1 MEKVQNLIDFIHQ
14 SPTPYHAIRTI
25 TQRLENAGFT
35 ELAENK
41 PWNVKS
47 GGSYYVV
54 RDQSSVI
61 CFKIGLKSDFR
72 GYRIVASHSDTPG
85 FKLKPNSTLENPHY
99 MKFNTEV
106 YGGPIFST
114 WMDRPLGIA
123 GRVYRKT
130 EKGLTLELVDLP
142 DVCLIPNLPIH
153 FNREVN
159 KGAELNPQVDLQAI
173 WSTKGASGKS
183 DFNALINKNDIISH
197 DLFLYNRE
205 KGRVLTSGDL
215 FVSPRIDNLECA
227 YTTLEGFL
235 NAENEKDILV
245 YACFNHEEIG
255 SATKQGAGS
264 TFLKDVLERIGYA
277 FNKTWEEQK
286 IALANSVLVSADNA
300 HAIHP
305 NRGEKF
311 DPTNFVKMNEGIVIK
326 HSARQSYTTDAFSTA
341 LFQEACKKANVPYQ
355 AFANRSDE
363 RGGGTLG
370 AISSSQ
376 VSITS
381 IDIGLAQLAM
391 HSALE
396 TAGTKDV
403 IYMIKAIQ
411 SFMGM
416 EYFVEQPNWLL
427 K

>member
-159 KGAELNPQVDLQAI
+159 KGAELNPQVDMQAI

-326 HSARQSYTTDAFSTA
+326 HSARQSYTTDA
-341 LFQEACKKANVPYQ
+341 
-355 AFANRSDE
+355 
-363 RGGGTLG
+363 
-370 AISSSQ
+370 
-376 VSITS
+376 
-381 IDIGLAQLAM
+381 
-391 HSALE
+391 
-396 TAGTKDV
+396 
-403 IYMIKAIQ
+403 
-411 SFMGM
+411 
-416 EYFVEQPNWLL
+416 
-427 K
+427 

>member
-1 MEKVQNLIDFIHQ
+1 
-14 SPTPYHAIRTI
+14 
-25 TQRLENAGFT
+25 
-35 ELAENK
+35 
-41 PWNVKS
+41 
-47 GGSYYVV
+47 
-54 RDQSSVI
+54 
-61 CFKIGLKSDFR
+61 
-72 GYRIVASHSDTPG
+72 
-85 FKLKPNSTLENPHY
+85 

-159 KGAELNPQVDLQAI
+159 KGAELNPQVDMQAI

-381 IDIGLAQLAM
+381 IDIGLALPCIPLWKPPAQRRY
-391 HSALE
+391 
-396 TAGTKDV
+396 
-403 IYMIKAIQ
+403 IYD
-411 SFMGM
+411 
-416 EYFVEQPNWLL
+416 
-427 K
+427 

>member
-1 MEKVQNLIDFIHQ
+1 M
-14 SPTPYHAIRTI
+14 
-25 TQRLENAGFT
+25 
-35 ELAENK
+35 
-41 PWNVKS
+41 
-47 GGSYYVV
+47 
-54 RDQSSVI
+54 
-61 CFKIGLKSDFR
+61 
-72 GYRIVASHSDTPG
+72 
-85 FKLKPNSTLENPHY
+85 
-99 MKFNTEV
+99 
-106 YGGPIFST
+106 
-114 WMDRPLGIA
+114 
-123 GRVYRKT
+123 
-130 EKGLTLELVDLP
+130 
-142 DVCLIPNLPIH
+142 
-153 FNREVN
+153 
-159 KGAELNPQVDLQAI
+159 
-173 WSTKGASGKS
+173 
-183 DFNALINKNDIISH
+183 
-197 DLFLYNRE
+197 
-205 KGRVLTSGDL
+205 
-215 FVSPRIDNLECA
+215 
-227 YTTLEGFL
+227 
-235 NAENEKDILV
+235 
-245 YACFNHEEIG
+245 
-255 SATKQGAGS
+255 
-264 TFLKDVLERIGYA
+264 KDVLERIGYA